1 MKYDFYITGT
11 IGEQFDWWTGQP
23 GTTSAQVKNFLKENK
38 DKEVT
43 IAVSS
48 PGGYIDEGITIAEL
62 IADHGKCNM
71 VIIGMTASA
80 ATILCMKAKSVKIA
94 RGSLMLIHN
103 SSQYIYGN
111 GFSNKKKIDA
121 FIASLQKTR
130 SELDTIDKALADFYS
145 YRNGKS
151 IEDNCAMMDQE
162 KWMTAQEAVDF
173 GIVDAILEDDDSNTQ
188 AKAINNVYAGYNGI
202 EEHFGL
208 PTLPTFDKP
217 EPKVPKGIMAKLKN
231 IFNDFRGVVE
241 ESAEEDH
248 SLSTNNHK
256 SMKKLVLNLVCALLS
271 VENFVMGEDGT
282 TTLTEEQLNSIEG
295 ALKEKDDMIASLQD
309 EKKTLVTE
317 KENLETAKKSAE
329 DAKADAEDKL
339 AKLQKEFDDFK
350 AEAGDDTK
358 SKVNEEGNTSIMT
371 AKEMYNDIKGL
382 L

>member
-121 FIASLQKTR
+121 FIQ
-130 SELDTIDKALADFYS
+130 
-145 YRNGKS
+145 
-151 IEDNCAMMDQE
+151 
-162 KWMTAQEAVDF
+162 V
-173 GIVDAILEDDDSNTQ
+173 
-188 AKAINNVYAGYNGI
+188 
-202 EEHFGL
+202 
-208 PTLPTFDKP
+208 
-217 EPKVPKGIMAKLKN
+217 
-231 IFNDFRGVVE
+231 
-241 ESAEEDH
+241 
-248 SLSTNNHK
+248 
-256 SMKKLVLNLVCALLS
+256 
-271 VENFVMGEDGT
+271 
-282 TTLTEEQLNSIEG
+282 
-295 ALKEKDDMIASLQD
+295 
-309 EKKTLVTE
+309 
-317 KENLETAKKSAE
+317 
-329 DAKADAEDKL
+329 
-339 AKLQKEFDDFK
+339 
-350 AEAGDDTK
+350 
-358 SKVNEEGNTSIMT
+358 
-371 AKEMYNDIKGL
+371 
-382 L
+382 

>member
-173 GIVDAILEDDDSNTQ
+173 GIVD
-188 AKAINNVYAGYNGI
+188 GI